1 MKMKQL
7 IICSFSVQLLR
18 SPWGSLGSALE
29 LMTFLET
36 FNNTKLGLPS
46 GFLEGNQFVLVYVQ
60 LSVGQ
65 FGNAEIECVL
75 MENI

>member
-1 MKMKQL
+1 
-7 IICSFSVQLLR
+7 
-18 SPWGSLGSALE
+18 
-29 LMTFLET
+29 MTFLET